1 MSNIFDLYAQ
11 LSSNPRVLGHV
22 KLAQGSSGTASA
34 VPAGA
39 ADATPKKSGRP
50 PLITDEEIKV
60 PKNVANVLAGVILGL
75 LATKYLSG
83 KEEMDVQTAITGGGL
98 GGLLGLLGP
107 DFYQTSL
114 KPALSTLLGIS
125 GGTGTTSGPSA
136 GEASTKPVGQSS

>member
-22 KLAQGSSGTASA
+22 KLAQESSGTTSA
-34 VPAGA
+34 VPA
-39 ADATPKKSGRP
+39 DATPRKADRP

-83 KEEMDVQTAITGGGL
+83 REEMDVQTAIAGGGL

-114 KPALSTLLGIS
+114 KPALSTLLGI

-136 GEASTKPVGQSS
+136 GEAREKPVGRSQ

>member
-34 VPAGA
+34 VPAGT
-39 ADATPKKSGRP
+39 DATPKKSDRP

-83 KEEMDVQTAITGGGL
+83 KEEMDVQTAIAGGGL

-125 GGTGTTSGPSA
+125 GGTGTTRGPSA
-136 GEASTKPVGQSS
+136 GEASGNPVGQPS